1 MLLLVFT
8 VLMEL
13 LEKKT
18 VQTRLNQDV
27 MTKIEQLNYI
37 DKYIGNDLSKDEL
50 RILVYDLINDES
62 LRRSFRMFSQV

>member
-13 LEKKT
+13 LDKKT

>member
-1 MLLLVFT
+1 
-8 VLMEL
+8 MEL
-13 LEKKT
+13 LDKKP

-37 DKYIGNDLSKDEL
+37 DKYIGDDLSKDEL

>member
-1 MLLLVFT
+1 
-8 VLMEL
+8 MEL

-18 VQTRLNQDV
+18 VQTRQNQDV
-27 MTKIEQLNYI
+27 MTKIDHLNYI
-37 DKYIGNDLSKDEL
+37 DKYIGNDMSKDEL

>member
-1 MLLLVFT
+1 
-8 VLMEL
+8 
-13 LEKKT
+13 
-18 VQTRLNQDV
+18 

-37 DKYIGNDLSKDEL
+37 DKYIGDDLSKDEL

>member
-1 MLLLVFT
+1 MKLLD
-8 VLMEL
+8 
-13 LEKKT
+13 KKT